1 MSADAIFSRICPRA
15 AEPDISREFARAR
28 EAGWRGALRC
38 CDDGRKHFIGGVESS
53 VRSSRLLYS
62 LISPPG
68 AGAAGGAMAERPLS
82 SFFDDWDEE
91 DESETFE
98 DATAGPDGGGAAG
111 GDAGDGD
118 AEATSIEATT
128 RAVASA
134 TIDDDDD
141 DDDADD
147 GEEDDEWGDA
157 EWNGADDDED
167 VAGDAS
173 GDGDGDDRDATN
185 RHEIPFADFSVRT
198 PTERATMH
206 MKRALR
212 RWTSCDDE
220 ELAVLSSPCERP
232 KHASAA
238 WRALRAEIRRG
249 TRNAPAAPYRM
260 TLYYPPDRPPNRRGG
275 EEEEEEEEEEVP
287 VPTTL
292 PMRRSSATRTRRRR
306 DARGAGSNDGSA
318 FARRSSSSSRREA
331 RSGTSTTTR
340 RERTT
345 ASTRDARSRA
355 R

>member
-134 TIDDDDD
+134 TIDDADD

-173 GDGDGDDRDATN
+173 GDGDGDDRDADA
-185 RHEIPFADFSVRT
+185 ISADG
-198 PTERATMH
+198 
-206 MKRALR
+206 
-212 RWTSCDDE
+212 SCDGVMIANDGPPRPRE
-220 ELAVLSSPCERP
+220 DAPRTCDDPSPSTSRLSYCRECGGKGRCGCEACARTGVENNWLFRP
-232 KHASAA
+232 ARK
-238 WRALRAEIRRG
+238 
-249 TRNAPAAPYRM
+249 
-260 TLYYPPDRPPNRRGG
+260 GG
-275 EEEEEEEEEEVP
+275 WG
-287 VPTTL
+287 
-292 PMRRSSATRTRRRR
+292 
-306 DARGAGSNDGSA
+306 ARGSW
-318 FARRSSSSSRREA
+318 
-331 RSGTSTTTR
+331 
-340 RERTT
+340 
-345 ASTRDARSRA
+345 RDPANPPPPPPPP
-355 R
+355 

>member
-1 MSADAIFSRICPRA
+1 
-15 AEPDISREFARAR
+15 
-28 EAGWRGALRC
+28 
-38 CDDGRKHFIGGVESS
+38 
-53 VRSSRLLYS
+53 
-62 LISPPG
+62 
-68 AGAAGGAMAERPLS
+68 MAERPLS

-173 GDGDGDDRDATN
+173 GDGDDRDATN

-212 RWTSCDDE
+212 RWTSVRRRRARRPV
-220 ELAVLSSPCERP
+220 LAVRTPEARERGVARVAGGDSTR
-232 KHASAA
+232 HEE
-238 WRALRAEIRRG
+238 RAGGAVPNDAVL
-249 TRNAPAAPYRM
+249 PS
-260 TLYYPPDRPPNRRGG
+260 RPPA
-275 EEEEEEEEEEVP
+275 E
-287 VPTTL
+287 
-292 PMRRSSATRTRRRR
+292 STRRRR
-306 DARGAGSNDGSA
+306 
-318 FARRSSSSSRREA
+318 RRRR
-331 RSGTSTTTR
+331 R
-340 RERTT
+340 RFRF
-345 ASTRDARSRA
+345 RRRF